1 MKKVLLMSLAS
12 VVIGVNLTNAS
23 QTSKNVTNT
32 LSTSTNTQNQE
43 TTNSLVTE
51 KNTNVNNNT
60 VTSQQVANTLENN
73 VENNNTLTNQTT
85 TENIVGPNV
94 GSLNKNVEQN
104 QQNSNIVPNQGMDT
118 KNNVKQKNKKGI
130 NKKTQSR
137 NKNNNLN
144 QPYTSGGQ
152 NPYAQYF
159 TGSTYFKV
167 LVEKDNIWNSS
178 INNLTFLAGSRSN
191 WHKYSGGHIILVTS
205 GEGRYQEKGKQIQ
218 VLKAGDVVK
227 VVPNIEHWYG
237 AAPNVNFSVM
247 SVETNLPNNQITWLN
262 AVTGAEYK

>member
-43 TTNSLVTE
+43 TTNSLVT
-51 KNTNVNNNT
+51 KNNNNVNNNT
-60 VTSQQVANTLENN
+60 VTNQQVANTLENN
-73 VENNNTLTNQTT
+73 VENNNTSTNQTT

-94 GSLNKNVEQN
+94 GSLNKNTEQN

-118 KNNVKQKNKKGI
+118 KNND
-130 NKKTQSR
+130 
-137 NKNNNLN
+137 
-144 QPYTSGGQ
+144 
-152 NPYAQYF
+152 PYAQYF

-262 AVTGAEYK
+262 AVTDAEYK